1 MNLHQQIKA
10 KADEIFPEIVRIRR
24 HLHAN
29 PELSTFEVETARY
42 ISSRLTEWN
51 ISHKTN
57 VAGTGVVALIQ
68 GSSPGKCIAL
78 RADMDALPIFEEN
91 KVDYRSLNQ
100 GVMHACGH
108 DAHMA
113 SLLGTAF
120 ILNSLKDNFNGSFK
134 LLFQPSE
141 EVFPGGAIKMIEAGV
156 LENPKVDAIV
166 GQHVLPQLRAGKIG
180 MKSGQYMASTD
191 EIFLTVIGKGGHGA
205 TPELN
210 IDPVVV
216 AAHIVVA
223 LQQISSRFA
232 NPSVPT
238 VLSFG
243 RVVADGRTNIIPDK
257 VVLEGT
263 LRTFDEQWRMRAHEL
278 IQQIAGGIASGFGA
292 LCEVKINHGYPFVY
306 NDEKTT
312 EIARKTAIEFLGAE
326 NVDDLPLRMTAE
338 DFSYF
343 AQQVPGVYYR
353 LGIGNDDPVTNLHTA
368 TFSLNENALLTGCST
383 MAAIALSLLAK
394 LNAE

>member
-1 MNLHQQIKA
+1 MNLQQQIKA
-10 KADEIFPEIVRIRR
+10 KANEIFPELVGIRR

-29 PELSTFEVETARY
+29 PELSNLEFETARY
-42 ISSRLTEWN
+42 ISSKLTEWN
-51 ISHKTN
+51 INHKIN
-57 VAGTGVVALIQ
+57 VAGTGIVALIQ
-68 GSSPGKCIAL
+68 SSTNGKCVAL
-78 RADMDALPIFEEN
+78 RADMDALPILEEN
-91 KVDYRSLNQ
+91 KVEYRSLNQ

-120 ILNSLKDNFNGSFK
+120 ILNSLIDSFEGSFK

-156 LENPKVDAIV
+156 LDNPRVDAIV
-166 GQHVLPQLRAGKIG
+166 GQHVLPQLSVGKVG

-191 EIFLTVIGKGGHGA
+191 EIFLTVAGKGGHGA

-216 AAHIVVA
+216 AAHILIA

-232 NPSVPT
+232 NPAVPT

-243 RVVADGRTNIIPDK
+243 RFVADGRTNIIPDK

-263 LRTFDEQWRMRAHEL
+263 LRTFDELWRRKAHNL
-278 IQQIAGGIASGFGA
+278 IQDISNGIASSFGA
-292 LCEVKINHGYPFVY
+292 TCEVRINHGYPYVY

-312 EIARKTAIEFLGAE
+312 DIAREAAVEFLGSK
-326 NVDDLPLRMTAE
+326 NVEDLPLRMTAE

-343 AQQVPGVYYR
+343 SQQVPGVYYR
-353 LGIGNDDPVTNLHTA
+353 LGIGNDGPLTNLHTA
-368 TFSLNENALLTGCST
+368 TFSLDENALLTGCST
-383 MAAIALSLLAK
+383 MAAIALSLLEK
-394 LNAE
+394 INAE